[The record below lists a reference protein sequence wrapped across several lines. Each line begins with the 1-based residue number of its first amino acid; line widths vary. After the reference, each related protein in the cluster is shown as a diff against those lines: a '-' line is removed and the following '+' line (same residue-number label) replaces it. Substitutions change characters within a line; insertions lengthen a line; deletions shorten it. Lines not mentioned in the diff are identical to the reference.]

1 MKTRTLFLLL
11 LLTGGVAFSQSNITY
26 DLEEGLT
33 ELLDLN
39 QAAWEKVKKVDGYRI
54 QIVSLSGTN
63 SKMMAEKMQT
73 EFNQKFP
80 KITSYVTYFEPNFRL
95 RVGDFR
101 TKLDAYRFYQ
111 EINAAYPGAF
121 IIRDKIEYLFR

>member
-1 MKTRTLFLLL
+1 MKTWTLFLLL
-11 LLTGGVAFSQSNITY
+11 LLSGGVAFSQSNITY
-26 DLEEGLT
+26 DLETGLP

-39 QAAWEKVKKVDGYRI
+39 QVAWEKVKKIDGYRI
-54 QIVSLSGTN
+54 QIISLSGTN
-63 SKMMAEKMQT
+63 SKIMAEKMQT

-80 KITSYVTYFEPNFRL
+80 KMTSYVTYFEPNFRL

-101 TKLDAYRFYQ
+101 TKLEAYRFYQ
-111 EINAAYPGAF
+111 QIIATYPGAF

>member
-1 MKTRTLFLLL
+1 
-11 LLTGGVAFSQSNITY
+11 
-26 DLEEGLT
+26 
-33 ELLDLN
+33 
-39 QAAWEKVKKVDGYRI
+39 
-54 QIVSLSGTN
+54 
-63 SKMMAEKMQT
+63 MMVEKMQT
-73 EFNQKFP
+73 EFDQKFP

-101 TKLDAYRFYQ
+101 TKLDAYRLP